1 VNSSVDLKT
10 SVALTASLLLTPDAL
25 VTLSQGDAEVVAG
38 YMTVYAL
45 EPQTVIFEANQA
57 DVDNDYML
65 LVLGGEVLIETLS
78 SGDSTV
84 IVNVLGAGHL
94 IGEMSVLDGTP
105 RSATCTAQTDVQVA
119 KMTRCNLERLLEEHP
134 TIAARFLMA
143 IAKRLADRVRLG
155 NHKLLLLSQVNEAMR
170 EEMNVKSRKRPHRF
184 STNVA
189 V

>member
-1 VNSSVDLKT
+1 MNT
-10 SVALTASLLLTPDAL
+10 SPALIEKIAPLLLTPDAL
-25 VTLSQGDAEVVAG
+25 VTLSLEDAKTVAG
-38 YMTVYAL
+38 YMTVSQL
-45 EPQTVIFEANQA
+45 EPQTVVFRANQTDA
-57 DVDNDYML
+57 ASDYML
-65 LVLGGEVLIETLS
+65 LVLEGEILIETLS

-84 IVNVLGAGHL
+84 VVNVLGKGHL

-105 RSATCTAQTDVQVA
+105 RSATCTAQTEVEVA
-119 KMTRCNLERLLEEHP
+119 LLTRVHLERIIDEHP

-155 NHKLLLLSQVNEAMR
+155 NHRLLMLSQVNEAMR

-184 STNVA
+184 MTAAA

>member
-1 VNSSVDLKT
+1 MAGMST
-10 SVALTASLLLTPDAL
+10 SIELNTTASLLLTPDAL
-25 VTLSQGDAEVVAG
+25 VTLSLEDASVVAG
-38 YMTVYAL
+38 YMTVIDL
-45 EPQTVIFEANQA
+45 EPQTVVFKANQTDA
-57 DVDNDYML
+57 QSDYML
-65 LVLGGEVLIETLS
+65 LVLDGEVLIETLS

-84 IVNVLGAGHL
+84 VVNVLGAGHL

-105 RSATCTAQTDVQVA
+105 RSATCTAQTDVKVA
-119 KMTRCNLERLLEEHP
+119 KLTRGNLESLIEKHP

-155 NHKLLLLSQVNEAMR
+155 NHRLLMLSQVNEAMR

-184 STNVA
+184 SSGVA

>member
-1 VNSSVDLKT
+1 MSGVNTLVDQNK
-10 SVALTASLLLTPDAL
+10 TASLLLTPDAL
-25 VTLSQGDAEVVAG
+25 VTLSLEDAGVVAG
-38 YMTVYAL
+38 YMTITKL
-45 EPQTVIFEANQA
+45 EPQTVVFEANRIETES
-57 DVDNDYML
+57 DYML
-65 LVLGGEVLIETLS
+65 LVLDGEVLIETLS

-84 IVNVLGAGHL
+84 VVNVLGAGHL

-105 RSATCTAQTDVQVA
+105 RSATCTAQTEVQVA
-119 KMTRCNLERLLEEHP
+119 KMTRCNLERLIEEHP

-155 NHKLLLLSQVNEAMR
+155 NHKLLMLSQVNEAMR